1 MKQRNRRGSDSSIRS
16 SQQYEPLIKV
26 NAHASKR
33 DNNKMSFA
41 KAGSIANNDESLKK
55 ISLSKKLT
63 LKRKKNN
70 QDDEEDDED
79 YDV

>member
-1 MKQRNRRGSDSSIRS
+1 LKQRNRRGSDSSIRS

-26 NAHASKR
+26 NTHASKR
-33 DNNKMSFA
+33 DTKMSLVKPA
-41 KAGSIANNDESLKK
+41 TSNNNDENLKY

-63 LKRKKNN
+63 NKRKKKN
-70 QDDEEDDED
+70 QDDEEDDDD